1 MSAAPPICGAAAW
14 RRWLSFSRSF
24 SRSWATLAAR
34 PHLCIYGNI
43 QDEFCPAR
51 MSHNT
56 KLPMRLFSE
65 SIYEA
70 HSETISLGNL
80 KVRAQPQS
88 LIADRDASDVA
99 VDAPEAGADRPART
113 IWVGMP
119 GGICDPFTDNQRQI
133 DGVVR
138 IYENFGP

>member
-1 MSAAPPICGAAAW
+1 MGAAPAIGGGGAW

-24 SRSWATLAAR
+24 LRSWATLAAR

-88 LIADRDASDVA
+88 LITDRDASDVA
-99 VDAPEAGADRPART
+99 VDAPEAGPHRPPRT
-113 IWVGMP
+113 LWISMP
-119 GGICDPFTDNQRQI
+119 CRIPDQI
-133 DGVVR
+133 R
-138 IYENFGP
+138 PNKPPN